1 MRYITTNAASRIP
14 EGTQLLLWMLFDRM
28 RAERDYLQIFNLSV
42 QNEKQHIRHHQEQP
56 PWSEE
61 ILFLTDT
68 PVAEK
73 VYIITEGEYSTMML
87 AEDY

>member
-1 MRYITTNAASRIP
+1 MWYITTNASNRIP
-14 EGTQLLLWMLFDRM
+14 ERTQLLLWMLFDQM
-28 RAERDYLQIFNLSV
+28 QVEKDYLQIFNMSI
-42 QNEKQHIRHHQEQP
+42 QNGKQHIRHHQEQP

-61 ILFLTDT
+61 ILFLTDA

-73 VYIITEGEYSTMML
+73 IYIITEGEYSTMML